1 MMAVLTLLSGCSSN
15 LYSNHR
21 DMERLRPIQT
31 FGLDA
36 ADLGI
41 TVSIS
46 SGVGPEDTAPLV
58 MSATADSIEDALAR
72 LQDYSPKDE
81 LFYAH
86 VQYIL
91 LGETMAE
98 QDLGQIL
105 DWVERSPAMRLDTA
119 AFLVKGSA
127 STAVTASVGETADI
141 TERLASL
148 EREQLAQGQHIYTM
162 REIATAMADR
172 GCALCLVVQAL
183 PAQGTVYT
191 QEEGEQASLVP
202 AGYGVLR
209 DGQPVTY
216 LSQNESLA
224 VQLLCQGA
232 TEAQLTVEDTVLE
245 CYQGQAK
252 VSGQWDDAGAL
263 TGILVTGTIQT
274 GIVELGQETAPD
286 TDQLEQALT
295 AKIQQYI
302 YDIITHAQ
310 AMGCDFLDLEYNILQ
325 DAPSDRQA
333 LDRDWDSIFP
343 TLPVTVQTEGKIQRS
358 YDLTK

>member
-1 MMAVLTLLSGCSSN
+1 
-15 LYSNHR
+15 
-21 DMERLRPIQT
+21 
-31 FGLDA
+31 
-36 ADLGI
+36 
-41 TVSIS
+41 
-46 SGVGPEDTAPLV
+46 
-58 MSATADSIEDALAR
+58 
-72 LQDYSPKDE
+72 
-81 LFYAH
+81 
-86 VQYIL
+86 
-91 LGETMAE
+91 
-98 QDLGQIL
+98 
-105 DWVERSPAMRLDTA
+105 
-119 AFLVKGSA
+119 
-127 STAVTASVGETADI
+127 
-141 TERLASL
+141 
-148 EREQLAQGQHIYTM
+148 
-162 REIATAMADR
+162 
-172 GCALCLVVQAL
+172 
-183 PAQGTVYT
+183 
-191 QEEGEQASLVP
+191 
-202 AGYGVLR
+202 
-209 DGQPVTY
+209 VTY

-232 TEAQLTVEDTVLE
+232 TGAQLTVEDTVLE